1 MLPSTSRMLTLP
13 LSALALLLIVA
24 TIALAAAVGGHARPA
39 AAEIT
44 CRLYSD
50 GVVICSEEI
59 TVEGDAPETP
69 KRLMP
74 STG

>member
-1 MLPSTSRMLTLP
+1 MLLFTRRMLLRAS
-13 LSALALLLIVA
+13 SAVALFLVVA
-24 TIALAAAVGGHARPA
+24 TIVLAAAAGGHARPA

-50 GVVICSEEI
+50 GVVVCSEEI
-59 TVEGDAPETP
+59 TVEGDAPDTP